1 MFVYIVLF
9 FTGRNLHNSID
20 IVFEVDKEVPVL
32 NFWLYEAY

>member
-9 FTGRNLHNSID
+9 LLEETCIIL

-32 NFWLYEAY
+32 SYWLYEAH